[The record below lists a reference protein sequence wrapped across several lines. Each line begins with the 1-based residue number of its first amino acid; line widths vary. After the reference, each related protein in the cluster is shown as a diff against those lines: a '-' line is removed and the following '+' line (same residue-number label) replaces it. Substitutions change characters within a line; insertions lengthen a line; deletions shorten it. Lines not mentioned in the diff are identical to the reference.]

1 MTFLFITQEKKLKK
15 LPKLKHYKRKKSTD
29 TAPTATPA
37 DGATG
42 ASAPQ
47 SDNAISDSNKTEQ
60 AMNQFRNEN
69 SGTGNGM
76 WEFLG
81 M

>member
-1 MTFLFITQEKKLKK
+1 MKK
-15 LPKLKHYKRKKSTD
+15 LPKLKHYKLKKSTD
-29 TAPTATPA
+29 PAPTATKA
-37 DGATG
+37 DGAPG
-42 ASAPQ
+42 ATAPQ
-47 SDNAISDSNKTEQ
+47 SGDAISESNKTEQ
-60 AMNQFRNEN
+60 AMNQFRNDN